1 MGSAMVLPFS
11 DKGMKV
17 RLVGTHL
24 DDAIIDSIKGNGR
37 HPKLNI
43 TMPES
48 VEAFHHGQ
56 LGLALADDT
65 DFILLGVSSVGVGW
79 AIEQLA
85 GVLKKPVPAVMITK
99 GMKPEP
105 DTLRALPDV
114 VAEGLKVRLG
124 FDVPVAGI
132 AGPCIAGELA
142 ARRPTGTVI
151 VSRDLALA
159 QDFSKIFAGD
169 YYHPRASDDMMGVEV
184 CAAFKNFFAIT
195 VGWAH
200 GRQEVLAETENKA
213 RNNNAAAILFDQS
226 VRELMVLTMA
236 LGGRADSVW
245 GMPGVGDL
253 YVTCQAGR
261 NSRLGH
267 ALGRGLSYAEA
278 KAGPMKDETVEGA
291 ELGIAVAGS
300 LRAMVANGTISA
312 VRIPLTLAL
321 LATLT
326 EGVAFTPDWSAFHL
340 EQSNGWS
347 NISNSPNDHDSPMLS
362 SPHLLR

>member
-24 DDAIIDSIKGNGR
+24 DDAAITSIMGNGR

-43 TMPES
+43 TMPS
-48 VEAFHHGQ
+48 GVEAFPHGQ
-56 LGLALADDT
+56 LASAIGDDS
-65 DFILLGVSSVGVGW
+65 DFILLGVASAGVGW

-85 GVLKKPVPAVMITK
+85 GVLKKPLPIVMITK
-99 GMKPEP
+99 GMKPEAE
-105 DTLRALPDV
+105 TLRALPDV
-114 VAEGLKVRLG
+114 VAEELKVRLG
-124 FDVPVAGI
+124 LDVPVAAIG
-132 AGPCIAGELA
+132 GPCIAGELA

-300 LRAMVANGTISA
+300 LRAMVANGKISA
-312 VRIPLTLAL
+312 KQIPLTLSL
-321 LATLT
+321 MATLT

-340 EQSNGWS
+340 G
-347 NISNSPNDHDSPMLS
+347 
-362 SPHLLR
+362 